1 MNVLNHIKRNLI
13 LWLSI
18 VFICQVGA
26 QPKPSSY
33 KVDLD
38 YYMPVEWQYTLN
50 PDITTPELYLG
61 FPLGSQHVDWSQ
73 VTGYMHLLSEQSD
86 RFSIKTYGH
95 TYENR
100 PLFCLTITSPENQQ
114 NLEQI
119 RKNHLK
125 VIHGENVA
133 GPVVTCVGSS
143 IHGNEPSGVQ
153 GAIVVAYFLAAAQ
166 GKDIEKMLKESVILL
181 IPGYNPDGINRFAS
195 WVNSN
200 RNLSNTADSQSREFH
215 EAGPGSRY
223 NHYWHDLNRD
233 WLFLEHPEPR
243 FGVEVFHEWLPNVMS
258 DHHEMGANSSFFF
271 SPGDPKR
278 VSDQLPQ
285 DNQKMTGV
293 IAKYIQKD
301 FDRLGSK
308 YFTGRGYDDFYI
320 GKGAAYGDVQGSV
333 CLLCEQAS
341 SRGHYRQTTDG
352 ILTFPFTIRNQS
364 SAQFSIIYAAW
375 KEKELF
381 QKYMLDFYQAQ
392 LRQDTNEG
400 IMFSASH
407 SRAITWHFLNML
419 HQHHIKVYQIA
430 GGLSKKEMRQGQHF
444 FIPFKGNNPALVHSI
459 MDANKS
465 NFSDSIFYDISA
477 WTIPMAY
484 NLKYET
490 INNKKLIL
498 QEVTD
503 FSFPKGSLTGNTGT
517 GKYLFE
523 TKEFYAPALVFA
535 LQRQGA
541 ILRVNQG
548 TVYAEV
554 SEDIIKKEAER
565 TGVDVKAFD
574 GIIDTTRYLPL
585 RQPRIAIITVN
596 NHLSA
601 TTGTYWFL
609 TDYRF
614 QMEPSLIDSK
624 QLEDIDLTTYNT
636 IIMASSLPESDKN
649 MDKLQKWVENGGIL
663 ICANNAH
670 HMLKRMG
677 MESLT
682 EKHLKGHPDKQA
694 TKGGFPGGILQMN
707 LSHNFPLSWGIPT
720 AEIPVFKM
728 STTTFKENSDAIYT
742 FAKQPLS
749 GYFAQAYKEN
759 IAGTPAVLTATK
771 GKGRIIYFNVSIC
784 FRSYFYGSAQLFSN
798 AILYGS
804 LI

>member
-341 SRGHYRQTTDG
+341 YHPQPVISTVFNHLCGLERKRTVPEIHAGFLSGPAAARHQRRHHVFCQPLKSHNMAFPEYAPPAPYQSLSDCRRVKQKRNETGTTF
-352 ILTFPFTIRNQS
+352 L
-364 SAQFSIIYAAW
+364 
-375 KEKELF
+375 
-381 QKYMLDFYQAQ
+381 
-392 LRQDTNEG
+392 
-400 IMFSASH
+400 H
-407 SRAITWHFLNML
+407 S
-419 HQHHIKVYQIA
+419 V
-430 GGLSKKEMRQGQHF
+430 QGQQ
-444 FIPFKGNNPALVHSI
+444 PGP
-459 MDANKS
+459 
-465 NFSDSIFYDISA
+465 
-477 WTIPMAY
+477 
-484 NLKYET
+484 
-490 INNKKLIL
+490 
-498 QEVTD
+498 
-503 FSFPKGSLTGNTGT
+503 GSQYHGCQQIQ
-517 GKYLFE
+517 F
-523 TKEFYAPALVFA
+523 
-535 LQRQGA
+535 QRQ
-541 ILRVNQG
+541 
-548 TVYAEV
+548 
-554 SEDIIKKEAER
+554 
-565 TGVDVKAFD
+565 
-574 GIIDTTRYLPL
+574 
-585 RQPRIAIITVN
+585 
-596 NHLSA
+596 HL
-601 TTGTYWFL
+601 L
-609 TDYRF
+609 
-614 QMEPSLIDSK
+614 
-624 QLEDIDLTTYNT
+624 
-636 IIMASSLPESDKN
+636 
-649 MDKLQKWVENGGIL
+649 
-663 ICANNAH
+663 
-670 HMLKRMG
+670 
-677 MESLT
+677 
-682 EKHLKGHPDKQA
+682 
-694 TKGGFPGGILQMN
+694 
-707 LSHNFPLSWGIPT
+707 
-720 AEIPVFKM
+720 
-728 STTTFKENSDAIYT
+728 
-742 FAKQPLS
+742 
-749 GYFAQAYKEN
+749 
-759 IAGTPAVLTATK
+759 
-771 GKGRIIYFNVSIC
+771 
-784 FRSYFYGSAQLFSN
+784 
-798 AILYGS
+798 
-804 LI
+804 